1 MGKGG
6 GGGGDGGAA
15 AREAARKGRVD
26 SSIRAINELFFG
38 RKNAQVDVPAGIPFA
53 RELRD
58 FGGGGIGGD
67 TGGEQY
73 YQRPGFSNQAAI
85 SAANANNSAL
95 GTNLTPERIAAL
107 DNVQSTIEN
116 KFLPELEEDTSDA
129 KRELK
134 FALARR
140 GLLGGSAQ
148 SDASGRLRERV
159 SDTERDI
166 GSRALVARNSAEA
179 SQQRLL
185 DNLTAQAQAD
195 TDQSI
200 LLNQATS
207 GQNAAVNSAVDTANA
222 QQLPNVFQDVGSLF
236 KQIVDKNN
244 LNTGLRQG
252 LNPNS
257 QNSTT
262 TSLFGGAGSP
272 TSGSIT

>member
-15 AREAARKGRVD
+15 AREAARQGRVN

-38 RKNAQVDVPAGIPFA
+38 KKNAPQAVPAGIGFKPVRTA
-53 RELRD
+53 P
-58 FGGGGIGGD
+58 GGGLGGNVLD
-67 TGGEQY
+67 IK
-73 YQRPGFSNQAAI
+73 PGFSNQAEIDRII
-85 SAANANNSAL
+85 SSNMEL
-95 GTNLTPERIAAL
+95 GTNLTPAREAAL

-166 GSRALVARNSAEA
+166 GQRALVARNSAQE

-195 TDQSI
+195 TDQNI

-207 GQNAAVNSAVDTANA
+207 GQNAAINSAVDTANA

-236 KQIVDKNN
+236 KQIVDRNN
-244 LNTGLRQG
+244 LNSGLRQG
-252 LNPNS
+252 LSPNA
-257 QNSTT
+257 QNSTN
-262 TSLFGGAGSP
+262 TSLFGSTGSQN
-272 TSGSIT
+272 SGSIT

>member
-15 AREAARKGRVD
+15 EREAARKGRVD

-58 FGGGGIGGD
+58 SGGGNIGGD
-67 TGGEQY
+67 EGGY
-73 YQRPGFSNQAAI
+73 TYQRPGFSNQAAI
-85 SAANANNSAL
+85 NAANANNREL
-95 GTNLTPERIAAL
+95 GTNFTSEREASL
-107 DNVQSTIEN
+107 NDVQSKVEN
-116 KFLPELEEDTSDA
+116 KFLPELQEDTVDA
-129 KRELK
+129 SRELK

-148 SDASGRLRERV
+148 SDAKQRLNDRV

-166 GSRALVARNSAEA
+166 SSRALVARNAAES
-179 SQQRLL
+179 SQQSLL

-195 TDQSI
+195 TNQGI
-200 LLNQATS
+200 LLNQATV
-207 GQNAAVNSAVDTANA
+207 GQNAAINNAVDSANA

-236 KQIVDKNN
+236 KQIVDQQNVSN
-244 LNTGLRQG
+244 GIRQG
-252 LNPNS
+252 LQSDPNS
-257 QNSTT
+257 STAIN
-262 TSLFGGAGSP
+262 LFG
-272 TSGSIT
+272 SGKTNSGNIT

>member
-38 RKNAQVDVPAGIPFA
+38 RKNAQVDVPVGIPFA

-58 FGGGGIGGD
+58 SGGGNIGGD
-67 TGGEQY
+67 EGGPQY
-73 YQRPGFSNQAAI
+73 YQRPGFSNQADI

-272 TSGSIT
+272 ASGSIT